1 MNESKSILAKLLA
14 KENITVR
21 YGNYHTA
28 SFDVQNR
35 ILCLPMWK
43 YDNKGL
49 LDMLVGHEVGH
60 ALYTPAEGWHDCE
73 IEVPGIPRAFI
84 NIVEDIRIEKKIQRQ
99 YPGLVRSFKQGYTHL
114 FENDFFEIA
123 DKDISSM
130 SFMNRLNIKSKLRDL
145 VEVPFN
151 VIEQQFVD
159 MAMDVE
165 TWDDVL
171 NVCKAL
177 LEFAEQEDNNE
188 TEELQSGEAQSSSSG
203 QDQDAESQTED
214 FGSTDEDGGDDTDT
228 QQQMDTDQSNK
239 SDADADQH
247 PSGYGQDSDG
257 DKTENNQKQL
267 GGQEGSRELA
277 DSPLTNKKSHRVETD
292 EAFRRNES
300 KLLDTD
306 EAGAQPKIVNGFR
319 KEQINDMLVSY
330 KEVMASRQKVMEANR
345 GGYKYEVSEHA
356 SNFAEFMTETKKVT
370 SVMAKEFEMRKA
382 AYQYSRS
389 QTARSGSLAV
399 NKLHS
404 YKYNDDIFSRVTKL
418 ADAKSHGMIML
429 VDYSGSMHG
438 IMGSVIKQ
446 ILNLS
451 MFCKKVNIPFEVYG
465 FTNGKWENAKTPLL
479 PGDIDHRDVRIFNLL
494 SSSMTKTDYDTAFFQ
509 MFMQTCGYGMP
520 YGNFCGEYDQLGGTP
535 LNESLIA
542 MPHIVQQFKSRHPV
556 QRVINVIIT
565 DGDAQ
570 YMYTKDD
577 AAVSVRTRGTAVSIN
592 NKIIKAFNNH
602 DLTVKLTDNL
612 RSLGCTNVGFFLAER
627 RYDSNRAISRATG
640 SWDQDSFR
648 SANKMLNKNKF
659 ASYDDTLGYDR
670 FFVVKADRRTLDTDT
685 EDFAIRDNA
694 TKGEITRAFK
704 KFANSKKGNRVLAAQ
719 FAQMVA

>member
-123 DKDISSM
+123 GKDISDM
-130 SFMNRLNIKSKLRDL
+130 SFMNRLNIKSKLREL

-151 VIEQQFVD
+151 AIEQQFVD
-159 MAMDVE
+159 MAMKVE

-171 NVCKAL
+171 NVCRAL
-177 LEFAEQEDNNE
+177 LDFAEQENSNE
-188 TEELQSGEAQSSSSG
+188 TEELQSGEAQASSSG

-214 FGSTDEDGGDDTDT
+214 FGSADEDGGDDTDT
-228 QQQMDTDQSNK
+228 QQQMDTDQNNG

-247 PSGYGQDSDG
+247 PSGHRQDSDG
-257 DKTENNQKQL
+257 DKTEDSQKQL
-267 GGQEGSRELA
+267 GGEEGNRELA

-292 EAFRRNES
+292 EALRRNES

-319 KEQINDMLVSY
+319 KEQLKDMIVSY
-330 KEVMASRQKVMEANR
+330 KTVMESRQKRMADSPS
-345 GGYKYEVSEHA
+345 GCKYDIDQYA
-356 SNFAEFMTETKKVT
+356 SAFSEFMSETKKAT
-370 SVMAKEFEMRKA
+370 AVMAKEFEMRKA
-382 AYQYSRS
+382 AYQYSRA
-389 QTARSGSLAV
+389 QTARSGSLDV

-429 VDYSGSMHG
+429 IDYSGSMHG
-438 IMGSVIKQ
+438 IMSSVIKQ
-446 ILNLS
+446 VLNLS
-451 MFCKKVNIPFEVYG
+451 TFCKKVNIPFDVYG
-465 FTNGKWENAKTPLL
+465 FTNGRHETEATLL

-535 LNESLIA
+535 LNESLVA

-570 YMYTKDD
+570 HMYTKED
-577 AAVSVRTRGTAVSIN
+577 ASASVHTRGIAISTN
-592 NKIIKAFNNH
+592 NKIIKAYNNH
-602 DLTVKLTDNL
+602 NLTVQLTDNL
-612 RSLGCTNVGFFLAER
+612 RSLGCVNIGFFLAER
-627 RYDSNRAISRATG
+627 RYDSTRAISRATG
-640 SWDQDSFR
+640 SWDQSSFR
-648 SANKMLNKNKF
+648 QASKMLNKHKF
-659 ASYDDTLGYDR
+659 ASYDNTLGYDR
-670 FFVVKADRRTLDTDT
+670 FFVVKADRRTLNTDND
-685 EDFAIRDNA
+685 DFEIRDNA

-704 KFANSKKGNRVLAAQ
+704 KFANSKKGNRVLASQ

>member
-99 YPGLVRSFKQGYTHL
+99 YPGLVRSFKQGYIHL

-247 PSGYGQDSDG
+247 SSGHGQDIDG
-257 DKTENNQKQL
+257 DKAEDNQKQL

-292 EAFRRNES
+292 EALRRNES

-319 KEQINDMLVSY
+319 KEQSNVMLVSY

-345 GGYKYEVSEHA
+345 CNS
-356 SNFAEFMTETKKVT
+356 
-370 SVMAKEFEMRKA
+370 
-382 AYQYSRS
+382 
-389 QTARSGSLAV
+389 
-399 NKLHS
+399 
-404 YKYNDDIFSRVTKL
+404 
-418 ADAKSHGMIML
+418 
-429 VDYSGSMHG
+429 
-438 IMGSVIKQ
+438 IK
-446 ILNLS
+446 
-451 MFCKKVNIPFEVYG
+451 
-465 FTNGKWENAKTPLL
+465 
-479 PGDIDHRDVRIFNLL
+479 
-494 SSSMTKTDYDTAFFQ
+494 
-509 MFMQTCGYGMP
+509 
-520 YGNFCGEYDQLGGTP
+520 
-535 LNESLIA
+535 
-542 MPHIVQQFKSRHPV
+542 
-556 QRVINVIIT
+556 
-565 DGDAQ
+565 
-570 YMYTKDD
+570 
-577 AAVSVRTRGTAVSIN
+577 
-592 NKIIKAFNNH
+592 
-602 DLTVKLTDNL
+602 
-612 RSLGCTNVGFFLAER
+612 
-627 RYDSNRAISRATG
+627 
-640 SWDQDSFR
+640 
-648 SANKMLNKNKF
+648 
-659 ASYDDTLGYDR
+659 
-670 FFVVKADRRTLDTDT
+670 
-685 EDFAIRDNA
+685 
-694 TKGEITRAFK
+694 
-704 KFANSKKGNRVLAAQ
+704 
-719 FAQMVA
+719 